1 MLAIQVLTSCTNI
14 SLALSLSS
22 NDPYLYL
29 TQIMAKPIYLTWK
42 YFLNRLSV
50 IYMDLSVSSSSWQ
63 ILNSQVWHFYA
74 SKPSLLYKMY

>member
-22 NDPYLYL
+22 DDPYLYL

-74 SKPSLLYKMY
+74 SKPLLYKMY

>member
-1 MLAIQVLTSCTNI
+1 MLAIQVVTSCTNI

-29 TQIMAKPIYLTWK
+29 TQIMAEPIYLTWK

-50 IYMDLSVSSSSWQ
+50 TYMKLSVSSPSWQ
-63 ILNSQVWHFYA
+63 ILNSQV
-74 SKPSLLYKMY
+74 

>member
-1 MLAIQVLTSCTNI
+1 MLAIEVVTSCINI

-29 TQIMAKPIYLTWK
+29 TQIMAEPIYLTWK

-50 IYMDLSVSSSSWQ
+50 TYMKLSVSSSSWQ
-63 ILNSQVWHFYA
+63 MLNSQV
-74 SKPSLLYKMY
+74 

>member
-1 MLAIQVLTSCTNI
+1 MLAIEVVTSCTNI

-29 TQIMAKPIYLTWK
+29 SQIMAEPIYLTWK

-50 IYMDLSVSSSSWQ
+50 TYMKLSVSSSSWQ
-63 ILNSQVWHFYA
+63 MLNSQV
-74 SKPSLLYKMY
+74 

>member
-1 MLAIQVLTSCTNI
+1 MLAIEVVTSCTNI

-29 TQIMAKPIYLTWK
+29 TQIMAEPIYLTWK

-50 IYMDLSVSSSSWQ
+50 TYMKLSVSSSSWQ
-63 ILNSQVWHFYA
+63 MLNSQV
-74 SKPSLLYKMY
+74 